1 MLPLMSS
8 ARNDAIAFAVWRRL
22 RHRLLPSQPR
32 SAVAIAPA
40 ARDKAK
46 KSKSSSK
53 SVMGL
58 MQVEESPKDEQ
69 LPDKQKLAAPVKSVV
84 DKFQLLPEFLKVRGL
99 VKQHLDSFNYFVNTG
114 IRKIVR
120 ANDRIVSGIDP
131 SIFLRFKDVRIGQPS
146 MTVDG
151 VSEKLNPHMCRLSD
165 MTYAAPILVNIEYV
179 QGSHTEKTT
188 MEKNDVVIGRIP
200 IMLRSCRCVL
210 YGKDEAELARLGEC
224 PLDPGGY
231 FIIKGTEKIP
241 IMVVMKAMGMES
253 DQEVVQM
260 VGRDPRYSA
269 LLLPS
274 IEVKRSTFGSPPN
287 DREGRAFSIL
297 RDVFLA
303 NVPVHNNNFRP
314 KCFYVAVMLRRMV
327 EAMLNK
333 DAMDDKDYVGNKR
346 LELSGQLVSLLFEDL
361 FKTMISEVQKTVDI
375 ILSKPSRSSRFDLSQ
390 FIVRD
395 SITVGLER
403 TLSTGNFDVK
413 RFKMH
418 RKGMT
423 QVLARLSFIGT
434 LGHMTRVSPQFEKSR
449 KVSGPRALQPS
460 QWGMLCPCDTPEGE
474 ACGLV
479 KNLALMTH
487 VTTDEEEGSNFSS
500 YCVCEGYALFE
511 NDLNSVHECD
521 FLSDQPLCYCLGVED
536 LELLSGEELHNPNS
550 FLVIFNGLI
559 LGKHRRPKCF
569 ADVMRKLRRAGKIGE
584 FVSVFVNEKQRCVY
598 IASDGGRVC
607 RPLVIAD
614 KGISRIKEHHM
625 KELSVGVIFAK
636 SSRRNYSYIKIN
648 RICLFFKDGVRSFD
662 DFLREGLIE
671 YLDVN
676 EENNALIALY
686 EGDATPDTTHIEIE
700 PFTILGVI
708 AGLIPYPHHNQSPR
722 NTYQCAMGKQAMGNI
737 AFNQLCRMDSLL
749 YLLVYPQRPL
759 LTTRTIELVGYDK
772 LGAGQNATVAVMSYS
787 GYDIE
792 DAIVMNKSSL
802 DRGFGR
808 CIVVKKYTARYTAI
822 NQKYANSTSDRILRP
837 DRTGPGAER
846 MQILD
851 DDGLAAPGEI
861 IKPNDVYINKE
872 SPLETRGSIMSP
884 TGQTDRYR
892 SARQTY
898 KGPDGETCVVDRVAL
913 CSDKNGDLCIK
924 FLIRHTRRP
933 ELGDK
938 FSSRHGQ
945 KGVCGTIVQ
954 QEDFPFSERGIC
966 PDLIMNPHGFP
977 SRMTVGKMIELLGG
991 KAGVSCGR
999 FHYGSAFGE
1008 PSGHADTVESISET
1022 LVKHGFSYNGKD
1034 MIYSGITGC
1043 PLQAYIFMGPIY
1055 YQKLKHMVDSVL
1067 DKMHARGSGP
1077 RVMLTRQPT
1086 EGRAR
1091 NGGLR
1096 VGEMERDC
1104 LIAYGASMLI
1114 FERLM
1119 VSSDPFE
1126 VQVCRVCG
1134 LLGYYNHKLKA
1145 GICSTCKNGDNI
1157 SSMKLPYACKL
1168 LIQVKLFTYCFPNI
1182 LALLMTINVFLGIL
1196 TRTPINEYCS
1206 SLETGRGMI
1215 PMAVHFADVDFDL
1228 RDEFGWTAGTIWHAA
1243 NQLVVKETHIVSHTF

>member
-1 MLPLMSS
+1 MSS

-22 RHRLLPSQPR
+22 SNLVARHRLLPSQPR

-231 FIIKGTEKIP
+231 FIIKGTEKVLLIQEQLSKNRVIIDTDKKGNINASVTSSTETVKSKTVIQMEKGKMYLLLNQFVKKIP

-625 KELSVGVIFAK
+625 KELS
-636 SSRRNYSYIKIN
+636 
-648 RICLFFKDGVRSFD
+648 DGVRSFD

-808 CIVVKKYTARYTAI
+808 CIVVKKYTAI

-884 TGQTDRYR
+884 TGQTDSRYR

-1168 LIQVKLFTYCFPNI
+1168 LIQ
-1182 LALLMTINVFLGIL
+1182 
-1196 TRTPINEYCS
+1196 
-1206 SLETGRGMI
+1206 
-1215 PMAVHFADVDFDL
+1215 

>member
-1 MLPLMSS
+1 MRFKEES
-8 ARNDAIAFAVWRRL
+8 
-22 RHRLLPSQPR
+22 
-32 SAVAIAPA
+32 
-40 ARDKAK
+40 
-46 KSKSSSK
+46 
-53 SVMGL
+53 
-58 MQVEESPKDEQ
+58 VEEKLDHIKR
-69 LPDKQKLAAPVKSVV
+69 KQEEMSIHKHFPADPVKQAV
-84 DKFQLLPEFLKVRGL
+84 DKFPLLPEFLKVRGL
-99 VKQHLDSFNYFVNTG
+99 VKQHLDSFNYFVKTD
-114 IRKIVR
+114 IKKIVR
-120 ANDRIVSGIDP
+120 ANDRIVSSVDP
-131 SIFLRFKDVRIGQPS
+131 SIYLRFKDVRIGEPS
-146 MTVDG
+146 ITVDG
-151 VSEKLNPHMCRLSD
+151 ISEKLNPHTCRLSD
-165 MTYAAPILVNIEYV
+165 MTYAAPILVNIEYIT
-179 QGSHTEKTT
+179 GSHVQKTRV
-188 MEKNDVVIGRIP
+188 EKNDVVIGRMP
-200 IMLRSCRCVL
+200 IMLRSCCCVL
-210 YGKDEAELARLGEC
+210 YKKDEAELARLGEC

-231 FIIKGTEKIP
+231 FVVKGTEKVILIQEQLSKNRIIIDTDKKGNINASVTSSTESTKSKTVIVMEKEKIWLQLNQFTSKIP
-241 IMVVMKAMGMES
+241 IMIVMKAMGMES

-260 VGRDPRYSA
+260 VGRNPRYSA

-274 IEVKRSTFGSPPN
+274 MEECASHGIYTQQQALEFLERKVKKLPFYNPSLEK
-287 DREGRAFSIL
+287 EGRGMAIL
-297 RDVFLA
+297 RDTFIA
-303 NVPVHNNNFRP
+303 NVPVRQNNFRP
-314 KCFYVAVMLRRMV
+314 KCLYVAVMLRRMMD
-327 EAMLNK
+327 AILNK

-346 LELSGQLVSLLFEDL
+346 LELSGQLISLLFEDL
-361 FKTMISEVQKTVDI
+361 FKTMISEVKKTIDA
-375 ILSKPSRSSRFDLSQ
+375 ILAKPSRSSRFDFSQ

-403 TLSTGNFDVK
+403 TLSTGNWDVK
-413 RFKMH
+413 RFRMH
-418 RKGMT
+418 RKGMS
-423 QVLARLSFIGT
+423 QVVARLSYIGS
-434 LGHMTRVSPQFEKSR
+434 LGHMTKISPQFEKSR

-487 VTTDEEEGSNFSS
+487 VTTDEEESPLIS
-500 YCVCEGYALFE
+500 
-511 NDLNSVHECD
+511 
-521 FLSDQPLCYCLGVED
+521 LCYSLGVED
-536 LELLSGEELHNPNS
+536 LELLSGEELHTPNS
-550 FLVIFNGLI
+550 FLIIFNGLI
-559 LGKHRRPKCF
+559 LGKHRRPQRF
-569 ADVMRKLRRAGKIGE
+569 ANALRKLRRAGKIGE
-584 FVSVFVNEKQRCVY
+584 FVSVFVNEKQHCVY

-607 RPLVIAD
+607 RPVVIAD
-614 KGISRIKEHHM
+614 KGKSRIKEHHM
-625 KELSVGVIFAK
+625 KELI
-636 SSRRNYSYIKIN
+636 
-648 RICLFFKDGVRSFD
+648 DGVRTFD
-662 DFLREGLIE
+662 DFLRDGLIE

-686 EGDATPDTTHIEIE
+686 EADAKPETTHIEIE
-700 PFTILGVI
+700 PFTILGVC
-708 AGLIPYPHHNQSPR
+708 AGLIPFPHHNQSPR

-737 AFNQLCRMDSLL
+737 AYNQLCRMDSLL

-808 CIVVKKYTARYTAI
+808 CIVMKKFSAVNQRYENNA
-822 NQKYANSTSDRILRP
+822 SDRIVRP
-837 DRTGPGAER
+837 LKVGHDAER

-861 IKPNDVYINKE
+861 IKPNDIYINKE
-872 SPLETRGSIMSP
+872 SPIITKGPLISP
-884 TGQTDRYR
+884 VGLPD
-892 SARQTY
+892 SAYKPSRQTF
-898 KGPDGETCVVDRVAL
+898 KGPEGEASVVDRVAL
-913 CSDKNGDLCIK
+913 CSDKNSNLCIK

-933 ELGDK
+933 EVGDK

-945 KGVCGTIVQ
+945 KGVCGTIIQ

-1008 PSGHADTVESISET
+1008 PSGHADKVETISKT
-1022 LVKHGFSYNGKD
+1022 LVKHGFSYSGKD
-1034 MIYSGITGC
+1034 FIYSGITGC

-1055 YQKLKHMVDSVL
+1055 YQKLKHMVL

-1134 LLGYYNHKLKA
+1134 LLGYYNHKLKI

-1157 SSMKLPYACKL
+1157 STMKLPYACKL
-1168 LIQVKLFTYCFPNI
+1168 LFQELQAMNVVPRLKLTE
-1182 LALLMTINVFLGIL
+1182 A
-1196 TRTPINEYCS
+1196 
-1206 SLETGRGMI
+1206 
-1215 PMAVHFADVDFDL
+1215 
-1228 RDEFGWTAGTIWHAA
+1228 
-1243 NQLVVKETHIVSHTF
+1243 

>member
-1 MLPLMSS
+1 
-8 ARNDAIAFAVWRRL
+8 
-22 RHRLLPSQPR
+22 
-32 SAVAIAPA
+32 
-40 ARDKAK
+40 
-46 KSKSSSK
+46 
-53 SVMGL
+53 MGL
-58 MQVEESPKDEQ
+58 MQEEVSSKQTSTLDDNDQ
-69 LPDKQKLAAPVKSVV
+69 FINKQKLAAPVKSAV

-114 IRKIVR
+114 IKKIVR
-120 ANDRIVSGIDP
+120 ANNRIVSSVDP
-131 SIFLRFKDVRIGQPS
+131 SIYLRFKDVRIGEPS
-146 MTVDG
+146 MAVDG
-151 VSEKLNPHMCRLSD
+151 VQEQVTPHMCRLSD
-165 MTYAAPILVNIEYV
+165 MTYAAPIYVNVEYV
-179 QGSHTEKTT
+179 QGSHDQKTIV
-188 MEKNDVVIGRIP
+188 EKNDVIIGRMP
-200 IMLRSCRCVL
+200 IMLRSCCCVL
-210 YGKDEAELARLGEC
+210 HGKDESELARYGEC

-231 FIIKGTEKIP
+231 FVIKGTEKVMLIQEQLSKNRIIIDTDKKGNINASVTSSTEATKSKTVIQMEKEKLYLSLNQFVKKIP
-241 IMVVMKAMGMES
+241 IIVVIKAMGMES
-253 DQEVVQM
+253 DQEVVMM
-260 VGRDPRYSA
+260 VGRDPRFSA

-274 IEVKRSTFGSPPN
+274 IEECMSNNIYTRQQALDYLETKVKRTSYGTPPSEK
-287 DREGRAFSIL
+287 EGRAFAIL

-303 NVPVHNNNFRP
+303 HVPVRGSNFRQ
-314 KCFYVAVMLRRMV
+314 KCLYVGVMLRRML

-346 LELSGQLVSLLFEDL
+346 LELSGQLISLLFEDL
-361 FKTMISEVQKTVDI
+361 FKTMVSEVKKTVDTT
-375 ILSKPSRSSRFDLSQ
+375 LQRPSRSSRFDILQ
-390 FIVRD
+390 YINRE
-395 SITVGLER
+395 SISFGLER
-403 TLSTGNFDVK
+403 TLSTGNFDIK

-434 LGHMTRVSPQFEKSR
+434 LGHVTRVSPQFEKSR

-487 VTTDEEEGSNFSS
+487 VTTDEEEGPLVS
-500 YCVCEGYALFE
+500 
-511 NDLNSVHECD
+511 
-521 FLSDQPLCYCLGVED
+521 LCYCLGVED
-536 LELLSGEELHNPNS
+536 LELLSAEELHTTNS

-559 LGKHRRPKCF
+559 LGKHRRPRKF
-569 ADVMRKLRRAGKIGE
+569 ADLIRKLRRAGKVGE
-584 FVSVFVNEKQRCVY
+584 FVSVFMNEKQCCVY

-625 KELSVGVIFAK
+625 KEL
-636 SSRRNYSYIKIN
+636 
-648 RICLFFKDGVRSFD
+648 LDGVRTFD
-662 DFLREGLIE
+662 DFLRDGLIE

-686 EGDATPDTTHIEIE
+686 EGEATPETTHIEIE
-700 PFTILGVI
+700 PFTILGVV

-737 AFNQLCRMDSLL
+737 AYNQLGRMDTLL

-808 CIVVKKYTARYTAI
+808 CIVMKKYSAI
-822 NQKYANSTSDRILRP
+822 NQKYENNASDRILRP
-837 DRTGPGAER
+837 QRTGPGSER

-851 DDGLAAPGEI
+851 DDGIAAPGEI
-861 IKPNDVYINKE
+861 IRPNDIYINKE
-872 SPLETRGSIMSP
+872 SPVQTRGQIVSP
-884 TGQTDRYR
+884 MGLPDSHFRPT
-892 SARQTY
+892 RQTY
-898 KGPDGETCVVDRVAL
+898 KGPEGEACVVDRVAL
-913 CSDKNGDLCIK
+913 SSDKNNNLVIK
-924 FLIRHTRRP
+924 YLIRHTRRP
-933 ELGDK
+933 EVGDK

-945 KGVCGTIVQ
+945 KGVCGTIIQ

-1008 PSGHADTVESISET
+1008 PSGHADRVEAISET
-1022 LVKHGFSYNGKD
+1022 LVKHGFSYSGKD
-1034 MIYSGITGC
+1034 FIYSGITGC

-1055 YQKLKHMVDSVL
+1055 YQKLKHMVL

-1077 RVMLTRQPT
+1077 RAMLTRQPT

-1126 VQVCRVCG
+1126 VQVCRACG
-1134 LLGYYNHKLKA
+1134 LLGYFNHNVKA
-1145 GICSTCKNGDNI
+1145 GICSSCKNGESI
-1157 SSMKLPYACKL
+1157 STMKLPYACKL
-1168 LIQVKLFTYCFPNI
+1168 LIQELQSMNIVPRLKL
-1182 LALLMTINVFLGIL
+1182 A
-1196 TRTPINEYCS
+1196 E
-1206 SLETGRGMI
+1206 
-1215 PMAVHFADVDFDL
+1215 A
-1228 RDEFGWTAGTIWHAA
+1228 
-1243 NQLVVKETHIVSHTF
+1243 

>member
-1 MLPLMSS
+1 MFIHSS
-8 ARNDAIAFAVWRRL
+8 FRNL
-22 RHRLLPSQPR
+22 RTNHISLSEAMVVKPSEH
-32 SAVAIAPA
+32 A
-40 ARDKAK
+40 
-46 KSKSSSK
+46 SKDGK
-53 SVMGL
+53 
-58 MQVEESPKDEQ
+58 QDED
-69 LPDKQKLAAPVKSVV
+69 LHPIDSDIDKQFLGLPIKSAV
-84 DKFQLLPEFLKVRGL
+84 DKFQLVPEFLKVRGL
-99 VKQHLDSFNYFVNTG
+99 VRQHLDSFNYFVNTE
-114 IRKIVR
+114 IKKIVK
-120 ANDRIVSGIDP
+120 ANDRIESSTDP
-131 SIFLRFKDVRIGQPS
+131 SIYLRFLDVRIGEPS
-146 MTVDG
+146 VTVNA
-151 VSEKLNPHMCRLSD
+151 VSETINPHMCRLSD
-165 MTYAAPILVNIEYV
+165 LTYAAPILVDIEYIEENHA
-179 QGSHTEKTT
+179 QKAPREKR
-188 MEKNDVVIGRIP
+188 DVVIGRMP
-200 IMLRSCRCVL
+200 IMLRSRCCVL
-210 YGKDEAELARLGEC
+210 HGKDEAELARLGEC

-231 FIIKGTEKIP
+231 FVIKGTEKVVLIQEQLSKNRIIIDTDKKGNVNASVTSSTEATKSKTVIKMENEKIYLQLNIFTTPKIP
-241 IMVVMKAMGMES
+241 IMVVLKAMGMES
-253 DQEVVQM
+253 IQEVVQM
-260 VGRDPRYSA
+260 VGRDPRYGA

-274 IEVKRSTFGSPPN
+274 IEECAKEKVYTQEQALEYLETKVKKFQFYSAPAEK
-287 DREGRAFSIL
+287 EGRALGIL

-303 NVPVHNNNFRP
+303 NVPVHKNNFHP
-314 KCFYVAVMLRRMV
+314 KCIYVAVMMRRMMD
-327 EAMLNK
+327 AILNK

-346 LELSGQLVSLLFEDL
+346 LELSGQLISLLFEDL
-361 FKTMISEVQKTVDI
+361 FKTMISEVKKTIDK
-375 ILSKPSRSSRFDLSQ
+375 LLGKHSRSSRFDFSQ
-390 FIVRD
+390 HLNSNIISF
-395 SITVGLER
+395 GLER
-403 TLSTGNFDVK
+403 TLSTGNWDVK
-413 RFKMH
+413 RFRMH
-418 RKGMT
+418 RKGMS
-423 QVLARLSFIGT
+423 QVLARLSFIST
-434 LGHMTRVSPQFEKSR
+434 MGHVTRVSPQFEKSR

-487 VTTDEEEGSNFSS
+487 VTTDQEEGPLIS
-500 YCVCEGYALFE
+500 
-511 NDLNSVHECD
+511 
-521 FLSDQPLCYCLGVED
+521 LCYCLGVED
-536 LELLSGEELHNPNS
+536 LEFLSAEELHTPNS
-550 FLVIFNGLI
+550 FLVIFNGRI
-559 LGKHRRPKCF
+559 LGKHRRPQYF
-569 ADVMRKLRRAGKIGE
+569 ATGMRTLRRAGKIGE
-584 FVSVFVNEKQRCVY
+584 FVSIFMNEKQHCVY

-614 KGISRIKEHHM
+614 KGVSRIKEYHM
-625 KELSVGVIFAK
+625 KELS
-636 SSRRNYSYIKIN
+636 
-648 RICLFFKDGVRSFD
+648 DGVRTFD

-686 EGDATPDTTHIEIE
+686 EGEATPETTHIEIE
-700 PFTILGVI
+700 PFTILGVV

-737 AFNQLCRMDSLL
+737 AYNQLRRMDTLL

-808 CIVVKKYTARYTAI
+808 CIVYKKYSSV
-822 NQKYANSTSDRILRP
+822 NQKYENNTADRIVRP
-837 DRTGPGAER
+837 NKNDDFAGN

-861 IKPNDVYINKE
+861 IRPNDVYVNKQSPIITKG
-872 SPLETRGSIMSP
+872 SPLPGIPDSAYRPCRQIFKGTEGEP
-884 TGQTDRYR
+884 T
-892 SARQTY
+892 
-898 KGPDGETCVVDRVAL
+898 VVDRVAL
-913 CSDKNGDLCIK
+913 STDKNDCLCIK
-924 FLIRHTRRP
+924 FMIRQTRRP

-954 QEDFPFSERGIC
+954 QEDFPFSELGIC

-1008 PSGHADTVESISET
+1008 PSGHADKVDVISET
-1022 LVKHGFSYNGKD
+1022 LIKRGFSYNGKD
-1034 MIYSGITGC
+1034 LLYSGITGC

-1055 YQKLKHMVDSVL
+1055 YQKLKHMVL

-1126 VQVCRVCG
+1126 VQVCRACG
-1134 LLGYYNHKLKA
+1134 LLGYYNHKLKT
-1145 GICSTCKNGDNI
+1145 GICSSCKNGENI
-1157 SSMKLPYACKL
+1157 STMKLPYACKL
-1168 LIQVKLFTYCFPNI
+1168 LIQELQSMNIVPRLKL
-1182 LALLMTINVFLGIL
+1182 A
-1196 TRTPINEYCS
+1196 E
-1206 SLETGRGMI
+1206 
-1215 PMAVHFADVDFDL
+1215 A
-1228 RDEFGWTAGTIWHAA
+1228 
-1243 NQLVVKETHIVSHTF
+1243 

>member
-1 MLPLMSS
+1 
-8 ARNDAIAFAVWRRL
+8 
-22 RHRLLPSQPR
+22 
-32 SAVAIAPA
+32 
-40 ARDKAK
+40 
-46 KSKSSSK
+46 
-53 SVMGL
+53 MGL
-58 MQVEESPKDEQ
+58 KQEDILLNNSTKNLNASEIPV
-69 LPDKQKLAAPVKSVV
+69 DKQKLSAPIKSAV
-84 DKFQLLPEFLKVRGL
+84 DKFQLVPEFLKVRGL
-99 VKQHLDSFNYFVNTG
+99 VKQHLDSFNYFVNIG
-114 IRKIVR
+114 IKKIVR
-120 ANDRIVSGIDP
+120 ANDRIVADLDP
-131 SIFLRFKDVRIGQPS
+131 SIYLRFKDVRIGDPS

-151 VSEKLNPHMCRLSD
+151 ICEKINPHTCRLSD
-165 MTYAAPILVNIEYV
+165 MTYSAPILVNIEYIH
-179 QGSHTEKTT
+179 GSHGQKTRL
-188 MEKNDVVIGRIP
+188 EKNNLVIGRMP
-200 IMLRSCRCVL
+200 IMLRSCCCVL

-231 FIIKGTEKIP
+231 FVVKGTEKVILIQEQLSKNRIIIDADKKGNINASVTSSSEATKSKTIVQMEKEKIYLLLNQFAKKIP

-274 IEVKRSTFGSPPN
+274 IEECAGMSIYTREQALAYLDTKTTKSLYAPPGSVE
-287 DREGRAFSIL
+287 EGKAFTIL

-303 NVPVHNNNFRP
+303 NVPVHCNNFRP
-314 KCFYVAVMLRRMV
+314 KCLYVAVMLRRMM
-327 EAMLNK
+327 EAILNK

-346 LELSGQLVSLLFEDL
+346 LELSGQLISLLFEDL
-361 FKTMISEVQKTVDI
+361 FKTTIAEVKKNI
-375 ILSKPSRSSRFDLSQ
+375 NHILSKASRSSVLDPS
-390 FIVRD
+390 
-395 SITVGLER
+395 SILLGKDIISMGLER
-403 TLSTGNFDVK
+403 TLSTGNFDIK
-413 RFKMH
+413 RFRMH

-423 QVLARLSFIGT
+423 QILARLSFIGS
-434 LGHMTRVSPQFEKSR
+434 LGFMTKVSPQFEKSR

-487 VTTDEEEGSNFSS
+487 VTTDEDESPLIS
-500 YCVCEGYALFE
+500 
-511 NDLNSVHECD
+511 
-521 FLSDQPLCYCLGVED
+521 LCYCLGVED
-536 LELLSGEELHNPNS
+536 LELLSGEALHTSNS
-550 FLVIFNGLI
+550 FLVMLNGLI
-559 LGKHRRPKCF
+559 LGKHRRPQNF
-569 ADVMRKLRRAGKIGE
+569 AIALRKLRRAGKVGE

-625 KELSVGVIFAK
+625 KQL
-636 SSRRNYSYIKIN
+636 
-648 RICLFFKDGVRSFD
+648 LDGVRTFN
-662 DFLREGLIE
+662 DFLSDGLLE

-686 EGDATPDTTHIEIE
+686 EGEATPETTHIEIE

-737 AFNQLCRMDSLL
+737 AYNQLSRMDSLL

-808 CIVVKKYTARYTAI
+808 CIVMKKYSNVI
-822 NQKYANSTSDRILRP
+822 QKYRSGSDRVLKP
-837 DRTGPGAER
+837 HRTGHGSER
-846 MQILD
+846 MQKLD
-851 DDGLAAPGEI
+851 DDGIASPGEI
-861 IKPNDVYINKE
+861 IRPNDVLLNKE
-872 SPLETRGSIMSP
+872 VPIYTSGSSVSSESLRDSAFKP
-884 TGQTDRYR
+884 
-892 SARQTY
+892 ARQLY
-898 KGPDGETCVVDRVAL
+898 KGPEGETCVMDRVSL
-913 CSDKNGDLCIK
+913 INDRNGNLAIK

-945 KGVCGTIVQ
+945 KGVCGIIIQ

-1008 PSGHADTVESISET
+1008 PSGHADKVDTISET
-1022 LVKHGFSYNGKD
+1022 LIKHGFCYNGKD
-1034 MIYSGITGC
+1034 FIYSGITGC

-1055 YQKLKHMVDSVL
+1055 YQKLKHMVL
-1067 DKMHARGSGP
+1067 DKMHARGNGP

-1091 NGGLR
+1091 KGGLR

-1119 VSSDPFE
+1119 LSSDPFE
-1126 VQVCRVCG
+1126 ARVCRKCG
-1134 LLGYYNHKLKA
+1134 LLGYYSQKLKS
-1145 GICSTCKNGDNI
+1145 GVCSSCKNGNNI
-1157 SSMKLPYACKL
+1157 STMKLPYACKL
-1168 LIQVKLFTYCFPNI
+1168 LIQELQSMNIIPRLKL
-1182 LALLMTINVFLGIL
+1182 A
-1196 TRTPINEYCS
+1196 E
-1206 SLETGRGMI
+1206 
-1215 PMAVHFADVDFDL
+1215 A
-1228 RDEFGWTAGTIWHAA
+1228 
-1243 NQLVVKETHIVSHTF
+1243 

>member
-1 MLPLMSS
+1 
-8 ARNDAIAFAVWRRL
+8 
-22 RHRLLPSQPR
+22 
-32 SAVAIAPA
+32 
-40 ARDKAK
+40 
-46 KSKSSSK
+46 
-53 SVMGL
+53 MGL
-58 MQVEESPKDEQ
+58 KQEDLLFNNNRNFSNVDEM
-69 LPDKQKLAAPVKSVV
+69 PIDKQNLAAPIKSAV

-114 IRKIVR
+114 IKKIVR
-120 ANDRIVSGIDP
+120 ANDRIVSDVDP
-131 SIFLRFKDVRIGQPS
+131 SIYLRFKDVRIGEPS
-146 MTVDG
+146 MTIDG
-151 VSEKLNPHMCRLSD
+151 ISEKINPHTCRLSD
-165 MTYAAPILVNIEYV
+165 MTYAAPILVNIEYI
-179 QGSHTEKTT
+179 QGSHGQKTRL
-188 MEKNDVVIGRIP
+188 EKNDLVIGRMP
-200 IMLRSCRCVL
+200 IMLRSCCCVL

-231 FIIKGTEKIP
+231 FVIKGTEKVILIQEQLSKNRIIIDADKKGNINASVTSSSEVTKSKTVIQMEKDRIYLLLNQFVKKIP

-274 IEVKRSTFGSPPN
+274 IEECAGIGIYTQEQALEYLDTKTKRALYAGPASEK
-287 DREGRAFSIL
+287 EGRALCIL

-303 NVPVHNNNFRP
+303 NVPVHCNNFRP
-314 KCFYVAVMLRRMV
+314 KCLYVAVMLRRMM
-327 EAMLNK
+327 EAILNK

-346 LELSGQLVSLLFEDL
+346 LELSGQLISLLFEDL
-361 FKTMISEVQKTVDI
+361 FKTTISEVKKLVDHA
-375 ILSKPSRSSRFDLSQ
+375 LSKTSRSSALDPSQ
-390 FIVRD
+390 FLR
-395 SITVGLER
+395 SRETITVGLER
-403 TLSTGNFDVK
+403 TLSTGNFDIK
-413 RFKMH
+413 RFRMH

-434 LGHMTRVSPQFEKSR
+434 LGFMTKISPQFEKSR

-487 VTTDEEEGSNFSS
+487 VTTDEDEGPLIS
-500 YCVCEGYALFE
+500 
-511 NDLNSVHECD
+511 
-521 FLSDQPLCYCLGVED
+521 LCYCLGVED
-536 LELLSGEELHNPNS
+536 LELLSGEELHTPNS
-550 FLVIFNGLI
+550 FLVMLNGLI
-559 LGKHRRPKCF
+559 LGKHRRPQHF
-569 ADVMRKLRRAGKIGE
+569 AKAMRKLRRAGKVGE

-625 KELSVGVIFAK
+625 KEL
-636 SSRRNYSYIKIN
+636 
-648 RICLFFKDGVRSFD
+648 LDGVRTFN
-662 DFLREGLIE
+662 DFLCDGLIE

-686 EGDATPDTTHIEIE
+686 EGEATPETTHIEIE

-737 AFNQLCRMDSLL
+737 AYNQLCRMDTLL

-808 CIVVKKYTARYTAI
+808 CIVMKRYSAV
-822 NQKYANSTSDRILRP
+822 NQKYESGASDRILRP
-837 DRTGPGAER
+837 QRTGPGSER

-851 DDGLAAPGEI
+851 DDGIAAPGEI
-861 IKPNDVYINKE
+861 IRPNDIYLNKQ
-872 SPLETRGSIMSP
+872 SPILTRGTRVSSESLP
-884 TGQTDRYR
+884 DSAYR
-892 SARQTY
+892 PARQTY
-898 KGPDGETCVVDRVAL
+898 KGPEGESCVVDRVAL
-913 CSDKNGDLCIK
+913 CSDRNSNLLIK

-933 ELGDK
+933 EVGDK

-945 KGVCGTIVQ
+945 KGVCGTIIQ

-1008 PSGHADTVESISET
+1008 PSGHADRVETISET

-1034 MIYSGITGC
+1034 FIYSGITGC

-1055 YQKLKHMVDSVL
+1055 YQKLKHMVL
-1067 DKMHARGSGP
+1067 DKMHARGNGP

-1119 VSSDPFE
+1119 ISSDPFE
-1126 VQVCRVCG
+1126 VQVCRKCG
-1134 LLGYYNHKLKA
+1134 LLGYYSHKLKS
-1145 GICSTCKNGDNI
+1145 GICSSCKNGDNV
-1157 SSMKLPYACKL
+1157 STMKLPYACKL
-1168 LIQVKLFTYCFPNI
+1168 LIQELQSMNIVPRLKL
-1182 LALLMTINVFLGIL
+1182 A
-1196 TRTPINEYCS
+1196 E
-1206 SLETGRGMI
+1206 
-1215 PMAVHFADVDFDL
+1215 A
-1228 RDEFGWTAGTIWHAA
+1228 
-1243 NQLVVKETHIVSHTF
+1243 

>member
-1 MLPLMSS
+1 MVVGLKHDQFSGGNKEQSDPFDDSGFDQRILTAPIKS
-8 ARNDAIAFAVWRRL
+8 A
-22 RHRLLPSQPR
+22 
-32 SAVAIAPA
+32 
-40 ARDKAK
+40 
-46 KSKSSSK
+46 
-53 SVMGL
+53 
-58 MQVEESPKDEQ
+58 
-69 LPDKQKLAAPVKSVV
+69 V

-99 VKQHLDSFNYFVNTG
+99 VKQHLDSFNYFVRTG

-120 ANDRIVSGIDP
+120 ANNLMVASRYQHIYV
-131 SIFLRFKDVRIGQPS
+131 RFSNVRIGKPS
-146 MTVDG
+146 RTVEG
-151 VSEKLNPHMCRLSD
+151 ITEELTPQMCRLSD
-165 MTYAAPILVNIEYV
+165 QTYAAPIYVDVEYT
-179 QGSHTEKTT
+179 QGSHDNPTKERRPG
-188 MEKNDVVIGRIP
+188 VVIGSMP
-200 IMLRSCRCVL
+200 IMLRSCCCVL
-210 YGKDEAELARLGEC
+210 YGRDEAELAKLGEC

-231 FIIKGTEKIP
+231 FVIKGTEKVILIQEQLSKNRIIIDTDKKKNITASVTCSTEKIKTKTVIVMENEKLWLQLNQFP
-241 IMVVMKAMGMES
+241 KKVPLMVVMKAMGMES
-253 DQEVVQM
+253 DQEVIQM
-260 VGRDPRYSA
+260 VGRDPRYSL

-274 IEVKRSTFGSPPN
+274 IEECTKCKVYTQEQALEYLDSKVKRPMYSNNSAEK
-287 DREGRAFSIL
+287 EGRAFSVL

-303 NVPVHNNNFRP
+303 NVPVDQNNFRQ
-314 KCFYVAVMLRRMV
+314 KCIYVAVMMRRILD
-327 EAMLNK
+327 AILNQ

-346 LELSGQLVSLLFEDL
+346 LELSGQLISLLFEDL
-361 FKTMISEVQKTVDI
+361 FKSMTTELKNLTDKLLDKPDKAKNIDISKN
-375 ILSKPSRSSRFDLSQ
+375 L
-390 FIVRD
+390 VRLGD
-395 SITVGLER
+395 TISLGLER
-403 TLSTGNFDVK
+403 TLSTGNFEIK
-413 RFKMH
+413 RFRME

-423 QVLARLSFIGT
+423 QVLQRLSFIGA

-474 ACGLV
+474 SCGLV

-487 VTTDEEEGSNFSS
+487 VTTDEEEAPLIS
-500 YCVCEGYALFE
+500 
-511 NDLNSVHECD
+511 
-521 FLSDQPLCYCLGVED
+521 LCYYLGVED
-536 LELLSGEELHNPNS
+536 TGRLSAEELHTPDS

-559 LGKHRRPKCF
+559 LGKHRRPQRF
-569 ADVMRKLRRAGKIGE
+569 AAAIRKLRRAGKIGE
-584 FVSVFVNEKQRCVY
+584 FVSVYVNDKQQCVY
-598 IASDGGRVC
+598 LASDGGRVC

-614 KGISRIKEHHM
+614 KGISRIKQHHM
-625 KELSVGVIFAK
+625 KELM
-636 SSRRNYSYIKIN
+636 
-648 RICLFFKDGVRSFD
+648 DGVRTFD
-662 DFLREGLIE
+662 DFLRDGLLE

-686 EGDATPDTTHIEIE
+686 EGDATPETTHIEIE

-737 AFNQLCRMDSLL
+737 AFNQLRRMDSLL

-759 LTTRTIELVGYDK
+759 LTTKTIELVGYDK

-792 DAIVMNKSSL
+792 DAIVMNKASL

-808 CIVVKKYTARYTAI
+808 CIVMKKYSAI
-822 NQKYANSTSDRILRP
+822 IQKHSNRTSDRILRP
-837 DRTGPGAER
+837 NRAADTAGR

-851 DDGLAAPGEI
+851 NDGIAAPGEI
-861 IKPNDVYINKE
+861 LRPNDIYINKE
-872 SPLETRGSIMSP
+872 SPIDTRTPITGSAANLPDSA
-884 TGQTDRYR
+884 YR
-892 SARQTY
+892 SNAQSF
-898 KGPDGETCVVDRVAL
+898 KGHGGEVVDRVVL
-913 CSDKNGDLCIK
+913 CPDKDNNMCIK

-945 KGVCGTIVQ
+945 KGVCGTIVP
-954 QEDFPFSERGIC
+954 QEDFPFSEKGIC

-1008 PSGHADTVESISET
+1008 RSGHADKVETISET
-1022 LVKHGFSYNGKD
+1022 LVSKGFNYSGKD
-1034 MIYSGITGC
+1034 FIYSGITGC

-1055 YQKLKHMVDSVL
+1055 YQKLKHMVL

-1114 FERLM
+1114 YERLM
-1119 VSSDPFE
+1119 LSSDPFE
-1126 VQVCRVCG
+1126 VQVCTACG
-1134 LLGYYNHKLKA
+1134 LLGYYNHKLKT
-1145 GICSTCKNGDNI
+1145 GICSSCKNGDKI
-1157 SSMKLPYACKL
+1157 STMKLPYACKL
-1168 LIQVKLFTYCFPNI
+1168 MIQELQSMNIVPRLKL
-1182 LALLMTINVFLGIL
+1182 
-1196 TRTPINEYCS
+1196 
-1206 SLETGRGMI
+1206 
-1215 PMAVHFADVDFDL
+1215 AD
-1228 RDEFGWTAGTIWHAA
+1228 A
-1243 NQLVVKETHIVSHTF
+1243 